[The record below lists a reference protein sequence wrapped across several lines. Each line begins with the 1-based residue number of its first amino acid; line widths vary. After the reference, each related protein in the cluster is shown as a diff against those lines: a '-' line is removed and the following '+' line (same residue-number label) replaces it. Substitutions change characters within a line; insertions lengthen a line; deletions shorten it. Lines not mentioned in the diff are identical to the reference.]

1 MSERSREPEQNVI
14 RAVLRVTLAVCLFST
29 FAACSEDPAVQR
41 NEGQAFPVP
50 SSTSTSVA
58 SSGTNSSPTAEPAE
72 RPVVESTVGG
82 AVLRRDESGLNIVQ
96 ARLLRAKE
104 NDEIFV
110 KARVER
116 PAEARDC
123 YLMEAST
130 WFELRNALES
140 ENVSDVPD
148 VLEVLWADPAST
160 TRFSGGDTL
169 AISFPENTDR
179 KTAGPD
185 TEHTSFFVVC
195 YKTTNPESN
204 VTWYDVAHVEGTPE
218 AP

>member
-1 MSERSREPEQNVI
+1 M
-14 RAVLRVTLAVCLFST
+14 LAVCLFSML
-29 FAACSEDPAVQR
+29 AACSEDPAGQR
-41 NEGQAFPVP
+41 NGGQGSPVP
-50 SSTSTSVA
+50 SSTSASVA
-58 SSGTNSSPTAEPAE
+58 SSGTNTSPTTETAEPAE
-72 RPVVESTVGG
+72 GPVVESTVGG

-130 WFELRNALES
+130 WFDLRDAIES
-140 ENVSDVPD
+140 ENISDVPD
-148 VLEVLWADPAST
+148 VLEVLWADPSST

-179 KTAGPD
+179 KAGGPD

-195 YKTTNPESN
+195 YKTANPESN

-218 AP
+218 VP